1 MASKIEIIYFT
12 KEEVDEKYTF
22 FLFYS
27 QKSPRKSVKDYVS
40 SVDDFVA
47 PFENFLEESIMEEDF
62 MLANDVEFSDDE
74 NDDSE
79 ELKQDF
85 IDEGK

>member
-1 MASKIEIIYFT
+1 MHIISIKYSITDIFIQEYFT
-12 KEEVDEKYTF
+12 LLT
-22 FLFYS
+22 S
-27 QKSPRKSVKDYVS
+27 QRSPRKSVQEYVS

-62 MLANDVEFSDDE
+62 MLNDIDFSDDE
-74 NDDSE
+74 NDSE

-85 IDEGK
+85 IDEGN